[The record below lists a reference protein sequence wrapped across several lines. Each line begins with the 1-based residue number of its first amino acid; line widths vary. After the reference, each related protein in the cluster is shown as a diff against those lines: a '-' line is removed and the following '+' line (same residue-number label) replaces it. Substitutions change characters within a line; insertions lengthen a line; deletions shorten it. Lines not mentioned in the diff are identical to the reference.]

1 MLSQRVF
8 QTPRIVVSQCLGF
21 AACRYNGATIPD
33 DFVKRLEAHVTCVTV
48 CPEVEIGLG
57 VPRDPIRIIQSD
69 HTPHLVQ
76 PATGA
81 DVTEK
86 MQAFSRRFLENLTDI
101 DGFILKG
108 RSPSCGIQDVKI
120 HHGAE
125 KGAFRS
131 KGRGFFGQ
139 AVLERYPHLPVE
151 EEGRLTSAVIREHFL
166 TAIFALAD
174 FRAVKT
180 ANTLYELIQF
190 HGRNKLLW
198 MACNEKQLRLMGPI
212 VANREK
218 KSPREVIQAYEP
230 HLWQTLARP
239 PRRASGVNA
248 LMHAFGY
255 FKEQLSPEE
264 KAYFLELLEKYRL
277 KKITLTI
284 PTTLIESWIVRFGEP
299 YLAQQTLFSPYPET
313 LQTPDDSQC
322 HKQGDLP

>member
-1 MLSQRVF
+1 MHPQRVF

-21 AACRYNGATIPD
+21 APCRYNGATIPD
-33 DFVKRLEAHVTCVTV
+33 DFVRRLETHVAYLKT

-57 VPRDPIRIIQSD
+57 IPRDPIRIILSEGEPRLMQ
-69 HTPHLVQ
+69 T
-76 PATGA
+76 ATGA

-86 MQAFSRRFLENLTDI
+86 MKTFSQHYLESLADV

-120 HHGAE
+120 HHSAE

-151 EEGRLTSAVIREHFL
+151 EEGRLTSAAIREHFL

-174 FRAVKT
+174 FRAVKA
-180 ANTLYELIQF
+180 ANTMYELIQF
-190 HGRNKLLW
+190 HGKNKLLW

-218 KSPREVIQAYEP
+218 KSPHEVIQAYEP
-230 HLWQTLARP
+230 HLWQALSRP
-239 PRRASGVNA
+239 PRRTSGINA

-255 FKEQLSPEE
+255 FKEQLSAEE
-264 KAYFLELLEKYRL
+264 KAYFLDMLEKYRL
-277 KKITLTI
+277 KKIPLNV
-284 PTTLIESWIVRFGEP
+284 PVSLIESWIVRFEEP
-299 YLAQQTLFSPYPET
+299 YLAQQTFFTPYPEDLLT
-313 LQTPDDSQC
+313 LDDSQC
-322 HKQGDLP
+322 HKQGELP